1 MGKTVKEIAE
11 FLGAEF
17 SGDGQALIENIRGL
31 DDAGQGDL
39 TFLSNP
45 KYRKKVETTG
55 ASAILVSP
63 DVKSDKT
70 LIYVKDPYIALARVL
85 GLFQKPEE
93 HPVGISSEAFVA
105 PGAQVAEDAVLY
117 PGVYVGP
124 KAVIGRR
131 AVLYPGVKIGPQAVI
146 GDDSILYYNVSVYRR
161 CLIGKRVIIHAGV
174 VVGSDGFGFAN
185 PGRDNFKV
193 PQIGI
198 VQIDDDVEI
207 GANTTID
214 RAALGRTWIQ
224 KGVKIDNL
232 VQIAHN
238 VVIGQNSIIVAQVG
252 ISGSTT
258 LGRSVIIGGQAGL
271 VGHINVGDAVMIGAR
286 SGISED
292 VESNQIVSGAP
303 HMPHRQWLR
312 TMAIV
317 GRLPELYKK
326 ISSLEKQ
333 VRDMESHMKKE

>member
-17 SGDGQALIENIRGL
+17 SGDGEALIEGIKGL
-31 DDAGQGDL
+31 DEAGPGDL

-45 KYRKKVETTG
+45 KYRKKIDTTR

-63 DVKSDKT
+63 DVKSGKT
-70 LIYVKDPYIALARVL
+70 LIHVKDPYIALARVL
-85 GLFQKPEE
+85 GLFHKPEQ
-93 HPVGISSEAFVA
+93 HPAGISPEAFVSE
-105 PGAQVAEDAVLY
+105 GAEVAEDAVVY

-124 KAVIGRR
+124 GAVIGRR
-131 AVLYPGVKIGPQAVI
+131 AVLYPGVRIGPQAVI
-146 GDDSILYYNVSVYRR
+146 GDDSTLYYNVSVYGR

-214 RAALGRTWIQ
+214 RAALGKTWIREN
-224 KGVKIDNL
+224 VKIDNL
-232 VQIAHN
+232 VQVAHN
-238 VVIGQNSIIVAQVG
+238 VVIGQNSIIVSQVG
-252 ISGSTT
+252 ISGSTS

-271 VGHINVGDAVMIGAR
+271 VGHINIGDAVMIGAQ
-286 SGISED
+286 SGVHED
-292 VESNQIVSGAP
+292 VESNQTVSGSP

-326 ISSLEKQ
+326 IAGLESRI
-333 VRDMESHMKKE
+333 RDMESKLKKE

>member
-11 FLGAEF
+11 FLGANF
-17 SGDGQALIENIRGL
+17 SGNADALIENIKGL
-31 DDAGQGDL
+31 DEAGPGDL
-39 TFLSNP
+39 SFLSNP
-45 KYRKKVETTG
+45 KYRKKVETTQ

-63 DVKSDKT
+63 DFKSGKT
-70 LIYVKDPYIALARVL
+70 LIYVKDPYIALARLL
-85 GLFQKPEE
+85 GLFHKPEE
-93 HPVGISSEAFVA
+93 HPSGISPQAFVA
-105 PGAQVAEDAVLY
+105 EGAEVAEDAVLY

-124 KAVIGRR
+124 GAVIGKRV
-131 AVLYPGVKIGPQAVI
+131 VLYPGVKIGPQAVI
-146 GDDSILYYNVSVYRR
+146 GDDSILYYNVSVYGR
-161 CLIGKRVIIHAGV
+161 CIIGKRVIIHAGA

-193 PQIGI
+193 PQVGI

-214 RAALGRTWIQ
+214 RAALGKTWIR
-224 KGVKIDNL
+224 KNVKIDNL

-238 VVIGQNSIIVAQVG
+238 VSIGENSIIVAQVG

-271 VGHINVGDAVMIGAR
+271 VGHINIGDAVMIGAQ

-292 VESNQIVSGAP
+292 VESNQIVSGSP

-312 TMAIV
+312 TQAII

-326 ISSLEKQ
+326 ISLLETQ
-333 VRDMESHMKKE
+333 VRDMETKMKKE